1 MTRALDERSA
11 RRKSA
16 GLRFA
21 IRAVHDSC
29 TKRPGE
35 PIESSTYT
43 TGLHR
48 SWTLTPVPI
57 FPQIPQTRTQYSH
70 IFLFSSHHISSIM
83 AAQQQEIKDSRLD
96 TVERH
101 GYLFGHPIAHSLSP
115 LLHQTIYDGIGLP
128 WSQFPLDSTDMDLF
142 LRLRED
148 PRFYGAAVTMPHK
161 VAILPH
167 LDVLTPEARAVGAV
181 NTLFLRQDA
190 SGKRLF
196 CGTNT
201 DVVGIRDS
209 FYANVSDPDA
219 SFHGRPALVVGGG
232 GAARSAVYALRTWMK
247 ASKVYLVNRDR
258 EEVRAVI
265 EECTARGYGDDNFTP
280 KTAAEKEARAV
291 LECFL
296 HKEHKGA
303 ILEMCYHP
311 SPWTEI
317 AEISQR
323 EGWKVVLG
331 TEAMIYQGLEQDKYW
346 TGREVGEMPVQK
358 VMEVIA
364 GKLSEARL

>member
-1 MTRALDERSA
+1 
-11 RRKSA
+11 
-16 GLRFA
+16 
-21 IRAVHDSC
+21 
-29 TKRPGE
+29 
-35 PIESSTYT
+35 
-43 TGLHR
+43 
-48 SWTLTPVPI
+48 
-57 FPQIPQTRTQYSH
+57 
-70 IFLFSSHHISSIM
+70 M

-265 EECTARGYGDDNFTP
+265 EECTARGYGDDLIDVSTVAQASALEGVGAIVACVPNFTP

>member
-1 MTRALDERSA
+1 M
-11 RRKSA
+11 
-16 GLRFA
+16 
-21 IRAVHDSC
+21 
-29 TKRPGE
+29 
-35 PIESSTYT
+35 
-43 TGLHR
+43 
-48 SWTLTPVPI
+48 
-57 FPQIPQTRTQYSH
+57 
-70 IFLFSSHHISSIM
+70 
-83 AAQQQEIKDSRLD
+83 AQQSEITDSRLD

-181 NTLFLRQDA
+181 NTLFLQQDA
-190 SGKRLF
+190 SGKRVF

-201 DVVGIRDS
+201 DVIGIRDS
-209 FYANVSDPDA
+209 FYANVPDPDT

-265 EECTARGYGDDNFTP
+265 EECTARGYGHDLVDVATVSEARALEGVGAIVACVPNFTP
-280 KTAAEKEARAV
+280 KTDAETEARAV
-291 LECFL
+291 LETFL
-296 HKEHKGA
+296 QKEHKGA

-317 AEISQR
+317 AEISQK